1 MGKSDNS
8 EIKEYIER
16 HIEKGFSLGE
26 IKKSLIKGGHDK
38 DIVESE
44 IEPFKG
50 MVAQS
55 KTKVKPIIIGFVVLM
70 VVVASA
76 IFIFKILTLEEEV
89 VGPVKDEE
97 AERRVNTDCCYLFI
111 ESNFTDFST
120 CPKNYYL
127 ALTSAVIKQDESY
140 LDLWKLKD
148 EPDSDEFGIFIDSN
162 RGKIGRYFIYT
173 FGNKYL
179 NKNEET
185 ETIKTELLNDARNSI
200 SASDFALFSELLN
213 IEDKPYFPGTLPA
226 KNHFEKKDFCHD
238 DDWTMDRLC
247 RAVIFMNP
255 NLCESGSRE

>member
-8 EIKEYIER
+8 EIKEYIEK

-26 IKKSLIKGGHDK
+26 IKKSLIEGGHDK
-38 DIVESE
+38 DIVESGM
-44 IEPFKG
+44 EPFKG

-76 IFIFKILTLEEEV
+76 IFIFQNFMAEEEV
-89 VGPVKDEE
+89 EE
-97 AERRVNTDCCYLFI
+97 PIDYQRKEESANTDCCYLFI

-120 CPKNYYL
+120 CQKNYYL
-127 ALTSAVIKQDESY
+127 ALTSAIIKQDESF
-140 LDLWKLKD
+140 LDLWKMKD
-148 EPDSDEFGIFIDSN
+148 EPDSDEFFIFLDSN

-179 NKNEET
+179 NKNKDA
-185 ETIKTELLNDARNSI
+185 ETIKAELLNDVENLI
-200 SASDFALFSELLN
+200 SAEDLALFSDLLD

-226 KNHFEKKDFCHD
+226 KNYFEKKDFCHE

-247 RAVIFMNP
+247 RAVIFMDP
-255 NLCESGSRE
+255 NLCESGNRE